1 MRLAIFTS
9 QFPSKVNTFFARDV
23 RSLLEAGVDV
33 DVFPIYPL
41 DASLWR
47 WVPSVLSES
56 LFPRERVH
64 HANLTECLLTWRPWP
79 LRRAV
84 RFLRDAAAVNCS
96 AIRFGITPLAKS
108 LYVMPLA
115 WSWAQRYDGQYD
127 HILSYWGNYAATC
140 AFVANRLQARS
151 VPFSFFLHA
160 GTDLYRDQVY
170 LREKLFIADNI
181 FVVCEFNR
189 EFIRKLYPDAFEAIT
204 HKVHLHHLGLDLEE
218 FQYSPDGRLP
228 DRVLAVGSFSKAK
241 GFDYLLRAIHEL
253 RGRGTRVELELIGDG
268 EESGSLKR
276 LAAEL
281 GIAEQVIFSGW
292 QTFERVR
299 DAMRRAT
306 LLVHPSIG
314 LGDAVPTVIKE
325 AAALGLPVVGTRVA
339 GIPELLDDGRCGCL
353 VPPRDVQ
360 ALAGAIGRLL
370 ADEPLRK
377 QYSLEARRHAET
389 MLNLWANGRRLA
401 EILGAAACSER
412 SHASKAAQL

>member
-1 MRLAIFTS
+1 VRLALFTN

-23 RSLLEAGVDV
+23 RGLVEAGVAV

-41 DASLWR
+41 DASLWQ
-47 WVPSVLSES
+47 WVPSVLSQS
-56 LFPRERVH
+56 HFARERVH
-64 HANLTECLLTWRPWP
+64 HASFTECLITWRPWP
-79 LRRAV
+79 LGRAL

-96 AIRFGITPLAKS
+96 AIRFGIRPLAKS

-115 WSWAQRYDGQYD
+115 WAWARRYGGQYD

-140 AFVANRLQARS
+140 AFVANRLQARP

-170 LREKLFIADNI
+170 LREKLLNADNI

-189 EFIRKLYPDAFEAIT
+189 EFIRKLYPDAFEAIA
-204 HKVHLHHLGLDLEE
+204 HKIHLHHLGLDLEE

-228 DRVLAVGSFSKAK
+228 NRVLAVGSFSKAK
-241 GFDYLLRAIHEL
+241 GFDYLVRAIHEL
-253 RGRGTRVELELIGDG
+253 RRRGTRAELELIGDG

-281 GIAEQVIFSGW
+281 GIAQQVTFSGW

-314 LGDAVPTVIKE
+314 PGDAVPTVIKE

-360 ALAGAIGRLL
+360 ALADAIGRLL
-370 ADEPLRK
+370 ADEPLRRR
-377 QYSLEARRHAET
+377 YSQDARCHAET
-389 MLNLWANGRRLA
+389 LFNLWANGRRLA
-401 EILGAAACSER
+401 EFLGVAACSER
-412 SHASKAAQL
+412 SHASRAAQV